1 MNVLQ
6 RLTLAN
12 LQKNKRRTAVTITG
26 VLLSTALILA
36 VVGMVTSFQKM
47 MINYAIADY
56 GDFHEMYQEV
66 PVDAL
71 KYVEENQHVESYY
84 YSKPITKDD
93 IGEDAF
99 ANYSVYEHYPYN
111 AEYYE
116 RLDTLPSDAKDTYN
130 IFVRYD
136 NPKDFEANREAIQ
149 TALESATGKSI
160 NYRINSELLRYE
172 AHVMSDS
179 TLATLYSI
187 AAIVIVIIVVTSIFV
202 IRNSFSISATERA
215 RQFGMLSS
223 IGATPRQIR
232 HSVYFEGLAID
243 LIGVPLGILLGI
255 AAVAVLVIIINFL
268 LQGMIVAEVEFCMP
282 FWIFPVAVILSLITI
297 FFSSLMPAIRAARM
311 SPIEAIRGNQD
322 IKIKAKK
329 LRTSKLVKNVFGIGG
344 VIADKNLKRSR
355 KKYRTTVVSIVLSV
369 ATFIGLYSFI
379 SYGKDLTG
387 MQFSN
392 SNVDYAVAEAP
403 TEFYQELQEKFDLQ
417 DSAYY
422 LNTRI
427 NTIQVY
433 VMQQSAFEKFA
444 QSVGVHEK
452 DYSKVAI
459 MNPQELRYLDDG
471 IRQIRNFR
479 DIKDGEKQ
487 TVTVNPYGEVPEKCR
502 EFYTDDTGTHYS
514 YGYSSECYYEAV
526 GHPKDVELTITKVI
540 DTWPIGFDVGNYFP
554 MIFVPENYYR
564 RSELG
569 VVVDQKTNTT
579 SAGGGRYLESAL
591 YVEGIENGTEIS
603 EYIDSQVNAGKLS
616 DEVTYTDVHE
626 AMSQMRRMYLL
637 ISIFLYGFIAV
648 VTLIGVTNI
657 FNTITTNIALR
668 AKEFAMLKS
677 IGMTSREFNHMIRLE
692 SLMYAGKALVIGI
705 PLGLVLSY
713 AFYQSIA
720 NSIDFGWIIPWMAI
734 LISVV
739 AVGLLISIIMR
750 YSVKQ
755 VEKQNI
761 IETIRSE
768 NI

>member
-1 MNVLQ
+1 MKVLQ

-12 LQKNKRRTAVTITG
+12 LQKNKRRTAVTVIG

-56 GDFHEMYQEV
+56 GDYHEMYQEV

-71 KYVEENQHVESYY
+71 KYVEENQHAESYY
-84 YSKPITKDD
+84 FSKPVTAKDVD
-93 IGEDAF
+93 ESEF
-99 ANYSVYEHYPYN
+99 ANYESYQHFPYN
-111 AEYYE
+111 AAHYK
-116 RLDTLPSDAKDTYN
+116 RLDTLPSDAKGTYN
-130 IFVRYD
+130 IYVRYD
-136 NPKDFEANREAIQ
+136 NPGEYEANREAILS
-149 TALESATGKSI
+149 ALESAAEKSI
-160 NYRINSELLRYE
+160 NYRTNSELLRYE
-172 AHVMSDS
+172 AGVMSDA
-179 TLATLYSI
+179 TLATLYST
-187 AAIVIVIIVVTSIFV
+187 AAIVIAIIVVTSIFV

-215 RQFGMLSS
+215 RQFGMLAS

-232 HSVYFEGLAID
+232 HSVYFEGLMIG
-243 LIGVPLGILLGI
+243 LIGIPLGVLLGI
-255 AAVAVLVIIINFL
+255 AAVAVLVVVVNVL
-268 LQGMIVAEVEFCMP
+268 LKGMMQADIEFCMP
-282 FWIFPVAVILSLITI
+282 FWIFPITIVLSFITI

-311 SPIEAIRGNQD
+311 SPIDAIRGNQD

-329 LRTSKLVKNVFGIGG
+329 LRTSKFVKNVFGIGG

-355 KKYRTTVVSIVLSV
+355 KKYRTTVISIVLSV

-392 SNVDYAVAEAP
+392 SKVDYAVSGTSP
-403 TEFYQELQEKFDLQ
+403 EFYQELQSKFNLK

-427 NTIQVY
+427 NSIQVY
-433 VMQQSAFEKFA
+433 VMQQSAFEKYA
-444 QSVGVHEK
+444 QSLGVHEK
-452 DYSKVAI
+452 DYSHVAI
-459 MNPQELRYLDDG
+459 MNPKEIYHLEDG
-471 IRQIRNFR
+471 SKQIRNSS

-487 TVTVNPYGEVPEKCR
+487 TVTVKPYGEVPKDCR
-502 EFYTDDTGTHYS
+502 EFYTDETGTHYS
-514 YGYSSECYYEAV
+514 YGYDSECYYKAV
-526 GHPKDVELTITKVI
+526 GYPKDVELTITKVT
-540 DTWPIGFDVGNYFP
+540 DTWPIGYDVGNYWP

-564 RSELG
+564 RNELG
-569 VVVDQKTNTT
+569 VIADQKDD
-579 SAGGGRYLESAL
+579 SMMPGQRYLESAL
-591 YVEGIENGTEIS
+591 YAENVENGTEIS
-603 EYIDSQVNAGKLS
+603 EYIDNLAKTNKEYESVN
-616 DEVTYTDVHE
+616 YQDVRE
-626 AMSQMRRMYLL
+626 TMSQMRRMYLL
-637 ISIFLYGFIAV
+637 ISIFLYGFIIV

-677 IGMTSREFNHMIRLE
+677 IGMTGKEFNHMVRLE
-692 SLMYAGKALVIGI
+692 SLMYASKALVIGI
-705 PLGLVLSY
+705 PLGLLLSF

-720 NSIDFGWIIPWMAI
+720 NSVDFGWNIPWIAI
-734 LISVV
+734 LISAI
-739 AVGLLISIIMR
+739 AVGALIGVIMH

-755 VEKQNI
+755 VSKQNI